1 MFFKKKGYL
10 VTSIMLIL
18 ILLCCVV
25 SSNAKEILI
34 FSGSF
39 SPGQAQVD
47 TQNKFKELL
56 EGRSEGRYE
65 VRVVIGSAM
74 GSGREHVEQCQ
85 AGLIH
90 LMAIGPEAIAI
101 YNPTYNVENIPYL
114 FESWE
119 HLFSYINGKPGEIVQ
134 QKVLENLD
142 IRTLGTQ
149 IRGARYLTANKPIY
163 SREDI
168 QGLHL
173 RLSETATLIRIWSAV
188 GASPTPVA
196 FSELYS
202 ALQTGIVE
210 AQENPIET
218 IYGQKFYEVQDY
230 LMETEHI
237 LSISYFQASEKWF
250 SSLSPEDQQLVS
262 ESMTKAIEYG
272 TELALERI
280 GKFKKEIVEK
290 GWMTLIKASEMD
302 LESLRK
308 PAVEEIAKMVEEGVY
323 DRELFEMAVE
333 LKQ

>member
-1 MFFKKKGYL
+1 MLFKKRGYL
-10 VTSIMLIL
+10 VSFILIMLIL
-18 ILLCCVV
+18 MCFV
-25 SSNAKEILI
+25 SVNAKEVLI

-56 EGRSEGRYE
+56 EERSEGKYE
-65 VRVVIGSAM
+65 VRVVVGSAM

-85 AGLIH
+85 AGSIH
-90 LMAIGPEAIAI
+90 LIAIGPETIAI

-114 FESWE
+114 FENWE
-119 HLFSYINGKPGEIVQ
+119 HLFSYINGKPGEIIQ
-134 QKVLENLD
+134 QKVLETLD

-168 QGLHL
+168 QGLNL

-196 FSELYS
+196 FNELYS
-202 ALQTGIVE
+202 ALQTGVVE

-237 LSISYFQASEKWF
+237 LSISYFQASEKWY
-250 SSLSPEDQQLVS
+250 SSLSSVDQKLVS
-262 ESMTKAIEYG
+262 ECMTEAIEYG

-280 GKFKKEIVEK
+280 DEFKKEIVEK

-308 PAVEEIAKMVEEGVY
+308 PAVEEIEKMVEEGVY
-323 DRELFEMAVE
+323 DRELFEMALE